1 MNPMQLLQI
10 RNLWN
15 GFTTRHPKFPKFM
28 NAVYQ
33 NGLCEGTVTEIQ
45 IRTPDGKEF
54 ASNLKVTKED
64 LELVQQMRSMR

>member
-15 GFTTRHPKFPKFM
+15 GFTSRHPKFPKFM

-33 NGLCEGTVTEIQ
+33 NGLCEGTVMEIQ
-45 IRTPDGKEF
+45 IRTPL
-54 ASNLKVTKED
+54 SLIHI
-64 LELVQQMRSMR
+64 

>member
-1 MNPMQLLQI
+1 M
-10 RNLWN
+10 
-15 GFTTRHPKFPKFM
+15 
-28 NAVYQ
+28 
-33 NGLCEGTVTEIQ
+33 EIQ

>member
-15 GFTTRHPKFPKFM
+15 GFTSRHPKFPKFM

-33 NGLCEGTVTEIQ
+33 NGLCEGTVMEIQ

-64 LELVQQMRSMR
+64 LELDQQMRSMR

>member
-15 GFTTRHPKFPKFM
+15 GFTSRHPKFPKFM

-33 NGLCEGTVTEIQ
+33 NGLCEGTVMEIQ
-45 IRTPDGKEF
+45 IRTPDG
-54 ASNLKVTKED
+54 KVTKED